1 MRAYSVELR
10 QRVVAAVDAGTPRA
24 EVACTFGVSLA
35 TIKRY
40 LKQRR
45 EAGHLAP
52 RTSPGRPPDIAADRL
67 AALEAQL
74 AAHPDATLAQ
84 HCQHWQAAWGQ
95 PLSRSA
101 MRRAIKRLAW
111 TRKKL
116 RR

>member
-1 MRAYSVELR
+1 MRAYSVDLR

-24 EVACTFGVSLA
+24 AVARTFGVSLA

-40 LKQRR
+40 LKRRR
-45 EAGHLAP
+45 EVGHLAP
-52 RTSPGRPPDIAADRL
+52 RTSPGRPPDIPADRL

-84 HCQHWQAAWGQ
+84 PCPHWQAAWGQ

-101 MRRAIKRLAW
+101 MRRAIKRLAC
-111 TRKKL
+111 TRKNQW
-116 RR
+116 R

>member
-1 MRAYSVELR
+1 MRAYSVDLR

-24 EVACTFGVSLA
+24 AVARTFQVSLA

-52 RTSPGRPPDIAADRL
+52 RTSPGRPADIAADRL

-74 AAHPDATLAQ
+74 TAHPDATLAQ

-95 PLSRSA
+95 TISLSA
-101 MRRAIKRLAW
+101 MRRAIKRLDW
-111 TRKKL
+111 TRKKS
-116 RR
+116 R